1 MVSAIFTRTASSMI
15 DPAGFRAGHTAYYI
29 NAIADF
35 EGEIVWNTALFPV
48 ESS

>member
-1 MVSAIFTRTASSMI
+1 MVPAIITRFVSAMI
-15 DPAGFRAGHTAYYI
+15 IAAGFRPGYTTSCI

-35 EGEIVWNTALFPV
+35 EGEIVWNTALFLV